1 MATTDLV
8 NAILSDDN
16 VEAMNQF
23 NIVLADKINDAL
35 DVKKELVATDWLDN
49 IDNEEEVETEV
60 K

>member
-16 VEAMNQF
+16 TEAMNQF
-23 NIVLADKINDAL
+23 NIVLADKINNAL
-35 DVKKELVATDWLDN
+35 DAKKELVATDWLN
-49 IDNEEEVETEV
+49 GTEDNEEVEAEV

>member
-8 NAILSDDN
+8 NAILNDDN

-35 DVKKELVATDWLDN
+35 DVKKELVATDWLN
-49 IDNEEEVETEV
+49 SIDNEEEVETEV

>member
-23 NIVLADKINDAL
+23 NIVLADKMNDAL
-35 DVKKELVATDWLDN
+35 DVKKELVATDWWNN

>member
-8 NAILSDDN
+8 NAILNDDN
-16 VEAMNQF
+16 IEAMTQF

-35 DVKKELVATDWLDN
+35 DVKKELVATDWLN
-49 IDNEEEVETEV
+49 SIDNEEEVETEV

>member
-8 NAILSDDN
+8 NAILNDDN

-35 DVKKELVATDWLDN
+35 DVKKELVATDWLTSMD
-49 IDNEEEVETEV
+49 DEEVETEV
-60 K
+60 E

>member
-8 NAILSDDN
+8 NAILNDDN

-35 DVKKELVATDWLDN
+35 DVKKELVATDWLKS
-49 IDNEEEVETEV
+49 IDNEEEVEIEV

>member
-35 DVKKELVATDWLDN
+35 DVKKELVATDWLN
-49 IDNEEEVETEV
+49 SIDNEEEVETEV

>member
-8 NAILSDDN
+8 NAILNDDN

-35 DVKKELVATDWLDN
+35 DVKKELVATDWLN
-49 IDNEEEVETEV
+49 SIDNEEEVETEV
-60 K
+60 E

>member
-23 NIVLADKINDAL
+23 NIVLADKMNDAL
-35 DVKKELVATDWLDN
+35 DVKKELVATDWLN
-49 IDNEEEVETEV
+49 SIDNEEEVETEV

>member
-8 NAILSDDN
+8 NAILNDDN

-35 DVKKELVATDWLDN
+35 DVKKELVATYWLN
-49 IDNEEEVETEV
+49 SIDNEEEVETEV

>member
-35 DVKKELVATDWLDN
+35 DVKKELVATDWLTSMD
-49 IDNEEEVETEV
+49 DEEVETEV
-60 K
+60 E

>member
-23 NIVLADKINDAL
+23 NIVLADKMNDAL
-35 DVKKELVATDWLDN
+35 DVKKELVATDWLNN

>member
-8 NAILSDDN
+8 NAILNDDN
-16 VEAMNQF
+16 IEAMNQF

-35 DVKKELVATDWLDN
+35 DVKKELVATDWLN
-49 IDNEEEVETEV
+49 SIDNEEEVETEV

>member
-35 DVKKELVATDWLDN
+35 DVKKELVATDWLNN

>member
-35 DVKKELVATDWLDN
+35 DVKKELVATDWLDS